1 MIIPYTGRIFPEEAQ
16 IMLISFVRTVIMYI
30 VVIIA
35 MRALGKRQVGELETS
50 ELVITILI
58 SELAAIPMQN
68 AEQPLIS
75 GIVPI
80 AVLVFLG
87 ALSSLIALKSK
98 KFRHVVYGKPSV
110 VIENGKTVAAEL
122 KKLCMSD
129 EELAEELRLQGV
141 TELSDVKYGIVETSG
156 SLASF

>member
-1 MIIPYTGRIFPEEAQ
+1 
-16 IMLISFVRTVIMYI
+16 MLISFVRTVIMYI